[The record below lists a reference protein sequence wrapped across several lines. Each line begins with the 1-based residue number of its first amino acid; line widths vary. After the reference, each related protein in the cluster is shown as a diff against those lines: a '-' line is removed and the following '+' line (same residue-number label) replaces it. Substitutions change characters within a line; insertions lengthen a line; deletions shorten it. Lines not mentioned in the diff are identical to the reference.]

1 MTSIVQLNV
10 SETLAPTPSTLQ
22 RTGAFV
28 SHGGTT
34 LTAGTYQLLSA
45 STDLASILTAPAAIS
60 SLSWAT
66 GTVTVTTAS
75 AHGYTNA
82 DVVNFTIAGAA
93 PTGYNGTFACT
104 ITGTDTFTYALVSDP
119 GVETSP
125 GTYVP
130 VSATEVSQMN
140 TAWFAQGSTLGVY
153 VLELGKLG
161 DVSAIAALS
170 TYLTNNPNTAYTPG
184 AVGYFY
190 AYCVPRSWAG
200 ESTYITLVGNYTNG
214 NAMTYFFTPMTTSN
228 YTSFTSTLKSVWGH
242 VEAPT
247 ITATEY
253 DAAADMFDVL
263 IQNPSS
269 TNKVPPF
276 AFTYQFGVTAYP
288 LPGNSTTL
296 ASLKTAGVNVVGT
309 GAEGG
314 ISNLI
319 LLYGTT
325 MDTKSFNWWYAI
337 DWTVLNENIALSNA
351 VINGSNN
358 NLNPMYY
365 NQAGINSLQTVG
377 AGILNN
383 AVTYGLLLGQVIQ
396 TELDPVTFQANV
408 AAGLYAGNAVIN
420 AVPFTTYVA
429 QNPND
434 YAAGKYAGFSIGIVP
449 QLGFEQIII
458 NLNATQF
465 A

>member
-34 LTAGTYQLLSA
+34 LAAGTFQLLSA
-45 STDLASILTAPAAIS
+45 VSDLTSILTVAAPIS
-60 SLSWAT
+60 SLSWT
-66 GTVTVTTAS
+66 SGTVTVTTATG
-75 AHGYTNA
+75 HGYTNA
-82 DVVNFTIAGAA
+82 DIVNITIAGAV

-119 GVETSP
+119 GAETTP

-130 VSATEVSQMN
+130 VSATEVNEMN
-140 TAWFAQGSTLGVY
+140 STWFAQGSTLGVY

-161 DVSAIAALS
+161 DVTAISALS

-184 AVGYFY
+184 ATGYFY
-190 AYCVPRSWAG
+190 GYCVPRSWAG
-200 ESTYITLVGNYTNG
+200 ESTYVTLVGNYTSG
-214 NAMTYFFTPMTTSN
+214 NSMTYFFTPMTTSN
-228 YTSFTSTLKSVWGH
+228 YTSFPSTLKSVWGH

-247 ITATEY
+247 ITATEF

-263 IQNPSS
+263 VQNPSS

-276 AFTYQFGVTAYP
+276 SFAYQFGVTAYP
-288 LPGNSTTL
+288 LPGNATVL

-325 MDTKSFNWWYAI
+325 MDAKLFNWWYAI
-337 DWTVLNENIALSNA
+337 DWTQLNMNTAMSNA

-358 NLNPMYY
+358 NVNPLYY
-365 NQAGINSLQTVG
+365 NQNGINSLQSVG

-383 AVTYGLLLGQVIQ
+383 GVTYGLLLGQVLQ
-396 TELDPVTFQANV
+396 TELDPVTFQNNV

-420 AVPFTTYVA
+420 AVPFTTYVS

-434 YAAGKYAGFSIGIVP
+434 YAIGKYSGFSVAIVP